1 MQNYYEVLKVKK
13 TASQD
18 EIKKAYHVLASK
30 YHPDKHPENQKYA
43 EDMMKDINIAH
54 EVLLDAESRRKYDES
69 LEPNFSNQNAYESQS
84 YYSSEEEKGEPPPIF
99 ESLKEHRI
107 LILAAIVIIGIIL
120 FGEKRHPPEAPIQNI
135 VPIEK
140 IPPEKM
146 I

>member
-13 TASQD
+13 TASSA
-18 EIKKAYHVLASK
+18 EIKKAYHALASK

-43 EDMMKDINIAH
+43 EDRMKEINIAH
-54 EVLLDAESRRKYDES
+54 EVLLNPESRQKYDES
-69 LEPNFSNQNAYESQS
+69 LQPNFANQNSSDFQTN
-84 YYSSEEEKGEPPPIF
+84 YSSKEEGEPPPIF
-99 ESLKEHRI
+99 DSLKEHRI

-120 FGEKRHPPEAPIQNI
+120 FGEKRHSAEIPTQNI

>member
-13 TASQD
+13 TASSA

-69 LEPNFSNQNAYESQS
+69 LESNFVNQNVYESQA
-84 YYSSEEEKGEPPPIF
+84 YYSKEEEGEPPPIF
-99 ESLKEHRI
+99 ESLKEHKI
-107 LILAAIVIIGIIL
+107 LILAAILIIGIIL
-120 FGEKRHPPEAPIQNI
+120 FGEKRHPIEARTQNI

>member
-13 TASQD
+13 TATSD
-18 EIKKAYHVLASK
+18 EIKKAYHALASK
-30 YHPDKHPENQKYA
+30 YHPDKHPDNQKYA
-43 EDMMKDINIAH
+43 EDMMKEINVAH
-54 EVLLDAESRRKYDES
+54 EILLDPESRQKYDES
-69 LEPNFSNQNAYESQS
+69 LEPNYANQNTFDSQT
-84 YYSSEEEKGEPPPIF
+84 YYSSKEDEGEPPPLF
-99 ESLKEHRI
+99 ESLKEHRV

-120 FGEKRHPPEAPIQNI
+120 FSEKRHSAQIPVQNI

>member
-13 TASQD
+13 TASSA

-69 LEPNFSNQNAYESQS
+69 LESNFVNQNVYESQA
-84 YYSSEEEKGEPPPIF
+84 YYSREEEGEPPPIF
-99 ESLKEHRI
+99 ESLKEHKI

-120 FGEKRHPPEAPIQNI
+120 FGEKRHPIEAPTQNI

>member
-13 TASQD
+13 TASSD

-30 YHPDKHPENQKYA
+30 YHPDKHPKNQKYA

-69 LEPNFSNQNAYESQS
+69 LESNFANQNVYESQA
-84 YYSSEEEKGEPPPIF
+84 YYSREEEGEPPPIF

-107 LILAAIVIIGIIL
+107 LILAAILIIGIIL
-120 FGEKRHPPEAPIQNI
+120 FGEKRHPIEARTQNI

>member
-13 TASQD
+13 TASSA

-69 LEPNFSNQNAYESQS
+69 LESNFVNQNVYESQA
-84 YYSSEEEKGEPPPIF
+84 YYSREEEGEPPPIF

-120 FGEKRHPPEAPIQNI
+120 FGEKRHPIEAPTQNI
-135 VPIEK
+135 VPIDK

>member
-13 TASQD
+13 TASSA
-18 EIKKAYHVLASK
+18 EIKKAYHALASK

-43 EDMMKDINIAH
+43 EDRMKEINIAH
-54 EVLLDAESRRKYDES
+54 EVLLNPELRQKYDES
-69 LEPNFSNQNAYESQS
+69 LQPNFANQNIYESQT
-84 YYSSEEEKGEPPPIF
+84 YYSSKEEEGEPPQIF
-99 ESLKEHRI
+99 ESLKEHRF
-107 LILAAIVIIGIIL
+107 LIFAAIVIIGIIV
-120 FGEKRHPPEAPIQNI
+120 FGEKRHSAEIPTQNI

>member
-13 TASQD
+13 TASSD
-18 EIKKAYHVLASK
+18 EIKKAYHALASK

-69 LEPNFSNQNAYESQS
+69 LESNFVNQNVYESQA
-84 YYSSEEEKGEPPPIF
+84 YYSREEEGEPPPIF

-107 LILAAIVIIGIIL
+107 LILAAILIIGIIL
-120 FGEKRHPPEAPIQNI
+120 FGEKRHPIEARTQNI

>member
-13 TASQD
+13 TASSD

-69 LEPNFSNQNAYESQS
+69 LESNFVNQNVYESQA
-84 YYSSEEEKGEPPPIF
+84 YYSREEEGEPPPIF
-99 ESLKEHRI
+99 ESLKEHKI

-120 FGEKRHPPEAPIQNI
+120 FGEKRHPIEAPTQNI

>member
-13 TASQD
+13 TASSA

-69 LEPNFSNQNAYESQS
+69 LESNFVNQNVYESQA
-84 YYSSEEEKGEPPPIF
+84 YYSKEEEGEPPPIF

-120 FGEKRHPPEAPIQNI
+120 FGEKRHPIEAPTQNI

>member
-13 TASQD
+13 TASSA

-54 EVLLDAESRRKYDES
+54 EVLLDAESRRKYNES
-69 LEPNFSNQNAYESQS
+69 LESNFVNQNVYESQA
-84 YYSSEEEKGEPPPIF
+84 YYSREEEGEPPPIF
-99 ESLKEHRI
+99 ESLKEHKI

-120 FGEKRHPPEAPIQNI
+120 FGEKRHPIEARTQNI

>member
-13 TASQD
+13 TASSD
-18 EIKKAYHVLASK
+18 EIKKAYHVLASR

-69 LEPNFSNQNAYESQS
+69 LESNFATQNVYKSQA
-84 YYSSEEEKGEPPPIF
+84 YYSREEEGEPPPIF

-107 LILAAIVIIGIIL
+107 LIFAAIVIIGIIL
-120 FGEKRHPPEAPIQNI
+120 FGEKRRPIEAPTQNI

>member
-13 TASQD
+13 TASSA

-54 EVLLDAESRRKYDES
+54 EVLLDAESRRKYNES
-69 LEPNFSNQNAYESQS
+69 LESNFVNQNVYESQA
-84 YYSSEEEKGEPPPIF
+84 YYSREEEGEPPPIF

-120 FGEKRHPPEAPIQNI
+120 FGEKRHPIEAPTQNI

>member
-13 TASQD
+13 TASSD

-69 LEPNFSNQNAYESQS
+69 LESNFANQNVYKSQA
-84 YYSSEEEKGEPPPIF
+84 YYSREEEGEPPPIF

-120 FGEKRHPPEAPIQNI
+120 FGEKRHPIEAPTQNI

>member
-1 MQNYYEVLKVKK
+1 MQNYYEILKVKK
-13 TASQD
+13 TASSD

-30 YHPDKHPENQKYA
+30 YHPDKHPDNQKYA
-43 EDMMKDINIAH
+43 EDMMKDINVAH
-54 EVLLDAESRRKYDES
+54 EVWLNAESRRKYDES
-69 LEPNFSNQNAYESQS
+69 LEPNFLNQNAYESQT
-84 YYSSEEEKGEPPPIF
+84 YYSSEEEEGEPPPIF

-120 FGEKRHPPEAPIQNI
+120 FGEKRHHAEAPIQNI

>member
-1 MQNYYEVLKVKK
+1 MQNYYEVLKVKN
-13 TASQD
+13 TASSD

-69 LEPNFSNQNAYESQS
+69 LESNFVNQNVYESKA
-84 YYSSEEEKGEPPPIF
+84 YYSREEEGEPPPIF

-120 FGEKRHPPEAPIQNI
+120 FGEKRHPIEARTQNI

>member
-13 TASQD
+13 TASSD

-30 YHPDKHPENQKYA
+30 YHPDKHPKNQKYA

-69 LEPNFSNQNAYESQS
+69 LELNFVNQNVYESQA
-84 YYSSEEEKGEPPPIF
+84 YYSREEEGEPPPIF

-120 FGEKRHPPEAPIQNI
+120 FGEKRHPIEAPAQNI

>member
-13 TASQD
+13 TASST

-69 LEPNFSNQNAYESQS
+69 LESNFVNQNVYESQA
-84 YYSSEEEKGEPPPIF
+84 YYSKEEEGEPPPIF

-120 FGEKRHPPEAPIQNI
+120 FGEKRHPPEATIQNI

>member
-13 TASQD
+13 TASSA
-18 EIKKAYHVLASK
+18 EIKKAYHALASK

-43 EDMMKDINIAH
+43 EDRMKEINIAH
-54 EVLLDAESRRKYDES
+54 EVLLNPELRQKYDES
-69 LEPNFSNQNAYESQS
+69 LQPNFANQNSSDFQTN
-84 YYSSEEEKGEPPPIF
+84 YSSKEEGEPPPIF
-99 ESLKEHRI
+99 DSLKEHRI

-120 FGEKRHPPEAPIQNI
+120 FGEKRHSAEIPTQNI

>member
-13 TASQD
+13 TASSD

-43 EDMMKDINIAH
+43 EDMMKDINVAH

>member
-1 MQNYYEVLKVKK
+1 MQNYYEILKVKK
-13 TASQD
+13 TASSD

-30 YHPDKHPENQKYA
+30 YHPDKHPDNQKYA
-43 EDMMKDINIAH
+43 EDMMKDINVAH
-54 EVLLDAESRRKYDES
+54 EVLLNAESRRKYDES
-69 LEPNFSNQNAYESQS
+69 LEPNFLNQNAYESQT

-120 FGEKRHPPEAPIQNI
+120 FGEKRHSAEAPIQNI

>member
-1 MQNYYEVLKVKK
+1 
-13 TASQD
+13 
-18 EIKKAYHVLASK
+18 
-30 YHPDKHPENQKYA
+30 
-43 EDMMKDINIAH
+43 MKDINIAH

-69 LEPNFSNQNAYESQS
+69 LESNFVNQNVYESQA
-84 YYSSEEEKGEPPPIF
+84 YYSKEEEGEPPPIF

-120 FGEKRHPPEAPIQNI
+120 FGEKRHPIEAPTQNI

>member
-13 TASQD
+13 TASSD

-69 LEPNFSNQNAYESQS
+69 LESNFVNQNVYESQA
-84 YYSSEEEKGEPPPIF
+84 YYSREEEGEPPPIF

-107 LILAAIVIIGIIL
+107 LILAAILIIGIIL
-120 FGEKRHPPEAPIQNI
+120 FGEKRHPIEAPTQNI

>member
-13 TASQD
+13 TASSD

-30 YHPDKHPENQKYA
+30 YHPDKHPKNQKYA

-69 LEPNFSNQNAYESQS
+69 LESNFVNQNVYESQA
-84 YYSSEEEKGEPPPIF
+84 YYSREEEGEPPPIF

-120 FGEKRHPPEAPIQNI
+120 FGEKRHPIEAPTQNI

>member
-13 TASQD
+13 TASSA

-69 LEPNFSNQNAYESQS
+69 LELNFVNQNVYESQA
-84 YYSSEEEKGEPPPIF
+84 YYSREEEGEPPPIF

-120 FGEKRHPPEAPIQNI
+120 FGEKRHPIEAPTQNI

>member
-13 TASQD
+13 TASSD
-18 EIKKAYHVLASK
+18 EIKKAYHALASK

-43 EDMMKDINIAH
+43 EDMMKDINVAH

>member
-13 TASQD
+13 TASSA
-18 EIKKAYHVLASK
+18 EIKKAYHALASK

-43 EDMMKDINIAH
+43 EDRMKEINIAH
-54 EVLLDAESRRKYDES
+54 EVLLNPESRQ
-69 LEPNFSNQNAYESQS
+69 PNFANQNIYESQT
-84 YYSSEEEKGEPPPIF
+84 YYSSKEEEGEPPPIF
-99 ESLKEHRI
+99 ESLKEHRF
-107 LILAAIVIIGIIL
+107 LIFAAIVIIGIIL
-120 FGEKRHPPEAPIQNI
+120 FGEKRHSAEIPTQNI

>member
-13 TASQD
+13 TASSD

-30 YHPDKHPENQKYA
+30 YHPDKHPKNQKYA

-69 LEPNFSNQNAYESQS
+69 LESNFVNQNVYESQA
-84 YYSSEEEKGEPPPIF
+84 YYSREEEGEPPPIF

-107 LILAAIVIIGIIL
+107 LILAAILIIGIIL
-120 FGEKRHPPEAPIQNI
+120 FGEKRHPIEARTQNI

>member
-13 TASQD
+13 TASSA
-18 EIKKAYHVLASK
+18 EIKKAYHALASK

-43 EDMMKDINIAH
+43 EDRMKEINIAH
-54 EVLLDAESRRKYDES
+54 EVLLNPESRQKYDES
-69 LEPNFSNQNAYESQS
+69 LQPNFANQNSSDFQTN
-84 YYSSEEEKGEPPPIF
+84 YSSKEEGEPPPIF
-99 ESLKEHRI
+99 DSLKEHRI

-120 FGEKRHPPEAPIQNI
+120 FGEKRHSAEIPTENI

>member
-13 TASQD
+13 TATSD
-18 EIKKAYHVLASK
+18 EIKKAYHALASK
-30 YHPDKHPENQKYA
+30 YHPDKHPDNQKYA
-43 EDMMKDINIAH
+43 EDMMKEINVAH
-54 EVLLDAESRRKYDES
+54 EILLDPESRQKYDES
-69 LEPNFSNQNAYESQS
+69 LEPNYANQNTFDSQT
-84 YYSSEEEKGEPPPIF
+84 YYSSKEDEGEPPPLF
-99 ESLKEHRI
+99 ESLKEHRV

-120 FGEKRHPPEAPIQNI
+120 FSEKRHSAKVPVQNI

>member
-13 TASQD
+13 TASSD

-43 EDMMKDINIAH
+43 EDMMKDINVAH

-120 FGEKRHPPEAPIQNI
+120 FGEKRHITETQPKMDVQIQN
-135 VPIEK
+135 VPKEK
-140 IPPEKM
+140 LI
-146 I
+146 

>member
-13 TASQD
+13 TASSD

-69 LEPNFSNQNAYESQS
+69 LESNFANQNVYESQA
-84 YYSSEEEKGEPPPIF
+84 YYSREEEGEPPPIF

-120 FGEKRHPPEAPIQNI
+120 FGEKRHPIEAPTQNI

>member
-13 TASQD
+13 TASSD

-69 LEPNFSNQNAYESQS
+69 LESNFVNQNVYESQA
-84 YYSSEEEKGEPPPIF
+84 YYSREEEGEPPPIF

>member
-13 TASQD
+13 TASSD

-69 LEPNFSNQNAYESQS
+69 LESNFVNQNVYESQA
-84 YYSSEEEKGEPPPIF
+84 YYSREEEGEPPPIF

-120 FGEKRHPPEAPIQNI
+120 FGEKRHPIEAPTQNI

>member
-13 TASQD
+13 TASSA

-69 LEPNFSNQNAYESQS
+69 LESNFANQNVYKSQA
-84 YYSSEEEKGEPPPIF
+84 YYSREEEGEPPPIF

-120 FGEKRHPPEAPIQNI
+120 FGEKRHPIEAPTQNI

>member
-13 TASQD
+13 TASSD

-30 YHPDKHPENQKYA
+30 YHPDKHPKNQKYA

-69 LEPNFSNQNAYESQS
+69 LESNFVNQNVYESQA
-84 YYSSEEEKGEPPPIF
+84 YYSREEEGEPPPIF

-107 LILAAIVIIGIIL
+107 LILAAILIIGIIL
-120 FGEKRHPPEAPIQNI
+120 FGEKRHPIEAPAQNI

>member
-13 TASQD
+13 TASSD

-30 YHPDKHPENQKYA
+30 YHPDKHPKNQKYA

-69 LEPNFSNQNAYESQS
+69 LESNFVNQNVYESQA
-84 YYSSEEEKGEPPPIF
+84 YYSREEEGEPPPIF

-120 FGEKRHPPEAPIQNI
+120 FGEKRHPIEAPAQNI

>member
-13 TASQD
+13 TASSA

-69 LEPNFSNQNAYESQS
+69 LELNFANQNVYESQA
-84 YYSSEEEKGEPPPIF
+84 YYSREEEGEPPPIF

-120 FGEKRHPPEAPIQNI
+120 FGEKRHPIEAPTQNI

>member
-1 MQNYYEVLKVKK
+1 MQNYYEILKVKK
-13 TASQD
+13 TASSD

-30 YHPDKHPENQKYA
+30 YHPDKHPDNQKYA
-43 EDMMKDINIAH
+43 EDMMKDINVAH
-54 EVLLDAESRRKYDES
+54 EVLLNAESRRKYDES
-69 LEPNFSNQNAYESQS
+69 LEPNFLNQNAYESQT

-120 FGEKRHPPEAPIQNI
+120 FGEKRRPAEAPIQNI